1 MMGDVNDLGNLSYCL
16 VMVTDQQFCFH
27 APPLDIALKIVGI
40 FLLVLFGT
48 IGNGAIIII
57 ILKNRL
63 LRLQPA
69 NMFLLNMAISD
80 LLNLTIC
87 TVLYLFRN
95 KVIFEAYYL
104 SETICYAS
112 PIFTGKLSKHNF
124 HFFIISSFSSFLSFS
139 SFPSFSSLSSI
150 LSFSSFSSILSISSF
165 SSISSFLIFLS
176 FSSFCSRL

>member
-1 MMGDVNDLGNLSYCL
+1 MKGDVNDLGNLSYCL
-16 VMVTDQQFCFH
+16 EMVIDQEYCFH
-27 APPLDIALKIVGI
+27 APPLEIALKIVSI

-80 LLNLTIC
+80 TLNLTIC

-95 KVIFEAYYL
+95 KVIFSGYYL

-112 PIFTGKLSKHNF
+112 PIFTGT
-124 HFFIISSFSSFLSFS
+124 
-139 SFPSFSSLSSI
+139 
-150 LSFSSFSSILSISSF
+150 
-165 SSISSFLIFLS
+165 
-176 FSSFCSRL
+176 

>member
-1 MMGDVNDLGNLSYCL
+1 MKGDVNDLGNLSYCL
-16 VMVTDQQFCFH
+16 EMVIDQEYCFH
-27 APPLDIALKIVGI
+27 APPLEIALKIVSI

-80 LLNLTIC
+80 TMNLTIC

-95 KVIFEAYYL
+95 KVIFSGYYL

-112 PIFTGKLSKHNF
+112 PIFTGT
-124 HFFIISSFSSFLSFS
+124 
-139 SFPSFSSLSSI
+139 
-150 LSFSSFSSILSISSF
+150 
-165 SSISSFLIFLS
+165 
-176 FSSFCSRL
+176 

>member
-16 VMVTDQQFCFH
+16 VMVTDQQYCFH

-48 IGNGAIIII
+48 LGNGAIVII

-95 KVIFEAYYL
+95 KVIFSAYYL

-112 PIFTGKLSKHNF
+112 PIFTGIYSNL
-124 HFFIISSFSSFLSFS
+124 
-139 SFPSFSSLSSI
+139 
-150 LSFSSFSSILSISSF
+150 
-165 SSISSFLIFLS
+165 
-176 FSSFCSRL
+176 

>member
-112 PIFTGKLSKHNF
+112 PIFTGKLPKNKFS
-124 HFFIISSFSSFLSFS
+124 FFKRELKLLALLHLCVFFLDT
-139 SFPSFSSLSSI
+139 SI
-150 LSFSSFSSILSISSF
+150 LVK
-165 SSISSFLIFLS
+165 
-176 FSSFCSRL
+176 